1 MSPLRR
7 GDGPAMRFRCGKA
20 NLCLHAPDAGSGT
33 YNHRARDARAEFK
46 RYRIFRAGV
55 KATTEVPGRGRGART
70 PDLRFWRPPLYQ
82 LSYTPVSVRRFL
94 QHAPRDFKRVFRFC
108 PRLGENS
115 ARQGRCL
122 PERRWKSRSRHE
134 NAGQSSPFENLVNL
148 DDIAFRIVEE
158 DLVPGARGHASG
170 RGHPRILLV
179 GSPATFPPH
188 PAKSS

>member
-82 LSYTPVSVRRFL
+82 LSYTPSSNRAACVIAPPHLIWRPIYGAEARLARVFFKKAWKQRCN
-94 QHAPRDFKRVFRFC
+94 APRPVQFIRPIC
-108 PRLGENS
+108 S
-115 ARQGRCL
+115 AIPDL
-122 PERRWKSRSRHE
+122 RR
-134 NAGQSSPFENLVNL
+134 
-148 DDIAFRIVEE
+148 
-158 DLVPGARGHASG
+158 VPGPDGWHSHSERAG
-170 RGHPRILLV
+170 RTGQIRTNRPLPRAAL
-179 GSPATFPPH
+179 GAGASPA
-188 PAKSS
+188 